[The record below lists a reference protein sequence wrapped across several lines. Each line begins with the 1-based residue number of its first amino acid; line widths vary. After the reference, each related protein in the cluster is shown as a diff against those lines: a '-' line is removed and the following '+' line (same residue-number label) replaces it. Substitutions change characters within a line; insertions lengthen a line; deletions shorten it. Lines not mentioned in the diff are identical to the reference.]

1 MDAFASEA
9 SSRACMTLGTR
20 GPEHRT
26 PLPRGLSELSA
37 ASSYAEGNGS
47 LQLLVAFGTHW
58 AWSLGN
64 VLAARK

>member
-20 GPEHRT
+20 APEHRT
-26 PLPRGLSELSA
+26 PLLCGLSERSA
-37 ASSYAEGNGS
+37 ASSCAEGNGS
-47 LQLLVAFGTHW
+47 LQLLGAFGTCW
-58 AWSLGN
+58 AWSLGS